1 MPGKRLMYADDVL
14 RAADPAT
21 ALDATGWH
29 VHLHAL
35 LRGTPLP
42 GEWTVEHS
50 TVRAHPYPH
59 AVEWVATNGDARV
72 YGTVVAGRH
81 AVAGA
86 DRAVLDRFCRE
97 CAPALFLHA

>member
-1 MPGKRLMYADDVL
+1 MPGERLMYADDVL

-21 ALDATGWH
+21 TLDAAGWH

-35 LRGTPLP
+35 RRGTPLP
-42 GEWTVEHS
+42 GGWTVEHS
-50 TVRAHPYPH
+50 TVRAHPFPH
-59 AVEWVATNGDARV
+59 AVEWVATAPGGRV
-72 YGTVVAGRH
+72 YSTIVAGRH

-97 CAPALFLHA
+97 CAPALFLHI